1 MRPNANTEREQMRLR
16 SLTSAL
22 GLAQVAVLHQGLDLT
37 YDLAENL
44 PETWPVTDLVGRTD
58 VECLPPTIAPRI
70 VAART
75 TALSERRAVTVQVE
89 LRRELVRHV
98 FEFRIAPDTDGD
110 GVIRGLIT
118 TMIDVTDR
126 RERELATESLLREV
140 SHRSKNLLAIV
151 QSVAMQT
158 ARYNTG
164 IADFLEKFRG
174 RLHALSTTQDL
185 VTESNWR
192 GTRFQSL
199 ALAQLSRVGQRALE
213 QVKVSGDN
221 PLLRP
226 NAALHIGLA
235 VHELAANAQLYG
247 HEDSIVELQVKLE
260 TNGEEPAF
268 LTLDWVET
276 GKHLIDASPTAH
288 FGTMVLE
295 RIVPLSVGGTAS
307 FGIDQDA
314 VRYRLIVPASEFEA

>member
-1 MRPNANTEREQMRLR
+1 MRPNAHTEREQMRLR

-37 YDLAENL
+37 YDLVENL
-44 PETWPVTDLVGRTD
+44 PEAWPVTDLIGRTD
-58 VECLPPTIAPRI
+58 IESLPPSVAPQV

-75 TALSERRAVTVQVE
+75 TAISERRAVTIQVE

-98 FEFRIAPDTDGD
+98 FEVRIAPDIDGD
-110 GVIRGLIT
+110 GTIHGLIT
-118 TMIDVTDR
+118 TLTDVTDR

-158 ARYNTG
+158 ARYNSG
-164 IADFLEKFRG
+164 IPDFLEKFRG

-199 ALAQLSRVGQRALE
+199 ALAQLARVGQRALE
-213 QVKVSGDN
+213 QVKVTGDD

-247 HEDSIVELQVKLE
+247 PQDSVVELQVQVE
-260 TNGEEPAF
+260 TSGEEPAF
-268 LTLDWVET
+268 LTLDWIET
-276 GKHLIDASPTAH
+276 GKRPVNASPAAH

-307 FGIDQDA
+307 FGIEPDA